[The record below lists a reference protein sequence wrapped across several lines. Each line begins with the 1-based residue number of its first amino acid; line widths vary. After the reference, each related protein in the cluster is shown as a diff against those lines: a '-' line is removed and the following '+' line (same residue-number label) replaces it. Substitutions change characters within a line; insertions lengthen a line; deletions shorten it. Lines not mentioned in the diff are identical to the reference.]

1 MLPLFLLQAG
11 TGTWLSLVA
20 AQAECICFNVVL
32 IDVSCYNV
40 LFINLQET

>member
-11 TGTWLSLVA
+11 AGTWLSLA
-20 AQAECICFNVVL
+20 AVQTECICFNVVL
-32 IDVSCYNV
+32 IGISCYNV